1 MPKPVGSDQ
10 RYMPGLDGLRAIA
23 VLAVIAFHEQ
33 FSWAPGGMLGVAVF
47 FTLSGYLIT
56 DLLLHRWLLTGRL
69 HLAKFWLARARRLL
83 PALFVMLAI
92 VTAWVTLLDRA
103 RLGSLRGAVAA
114 AATYLSNWYYIV
126 QGQSYFSRFA
136 PPQPLDHL
144 WSLAVEEQFYLIWP
158 WLLLLGVICLRHR
171 STSAIRW
178 LALPTVALAA
188 ASAVAMYVLYHPAV
202 DATRVYEGTDTRAA
216 GLLIGAALAMVWP
229 SIVASRASRAW
240 TRALD
245 VPSIAGLAVIGLM
258 VWRVGQYSPFLYR
271 GGLVV
276 LSVATAAVVA
286 ACACP
291 GSVTGAAL
299 GWRPLRWIG
308 VRSYGIY
315 LWHYPVI
322 VLTSP
327 ASGPEGLPRTLAQ
340 IAASIGIAALSWK
353 FVEEPVRHGAIARAW
368 RGLRARR
375 LANLGLPRVAAAI
388 GAVGILVVACAGLAG
403 VVAVPP
409 ASGAASGSA
418 ALGGSGALSASTN
431 SVSHAGSKHA
441 KTSKSASPA
450 PKSGPMLQSDLRT
463 SCRSVVHI
471 GDSTSDGLVS
481 RDYLPDKSE
490 RIPARYEDVGAQT
503 VYTNITGARSVVEV
517 LPGTTNAFDAAK
529 HLISTGFSGCWVL
542 ALGTNDTADV
552 AVGSNVGLAARIA
565 EMMRVTRGE
574 PVMWVNVV
582 SLLHSGPYAEAN
594 MLKWDN
600 ALVQACSR
608 YPNMRV
614 FNWSALA
621 KPGWFI
627 NDGIHYTSA
636 GYEKRSLFIAD
647 GLAMAFPASGDSP
660 GCLVNLPS
668 SISSPPPS
676 PSPSPSASSPS
687 LRPEARVAT
696 DPLP

>member
-69 HLAKFWLARARRLL
+69 SLAKFWLARARRLL

-103 RLGSLRGAVAA
+103 RLDSLRGAVAA
-114 AATYLSNWYYIV
+114 AATYSSNWYYII

-171 STSAIRW
+171 STTAIRW
-178 LALPTVALAA
+178 LALPTLALAA
-188 ASAVAMYVLYHPAV
+188 ASAVAMYVLYQPAV

-229 SIVASRASRAW
+229 SIVAQRTSRAW

-245 VPSIAGLAVIGLM
+245 VPSMAGLAVIGLM

-327 ASGPEGLPRTLAQ
+327 ASGPEGLLRTLAQ

-368 RGLRARR
+368 RRLRARR
-375 LANLGLPRVAAAI
+375 LANLGLPRMAAAI
-388 GAVGILVVACAGLAG
+388 GAVAVLVVACAGLAG
-403 VVAVPP
+403 IVAVP
-409 ASGAASGSA
+409 AASGSASGTA

-431 SVSHAGSKHA
+431 SVSHSRPKHVKARKSPSPA
-441 KTSKSASPA
+441 KT
-450 PKSGPMLQSDLRT
+450 GPILQSDLRT
-463 SCRSVVHI
+463 SCTSVVHI

-481 RDYLPDKSE
+481 PDYLPDKSQ
-490 RIPARYEDVGAQT
+490 RIPARYEDVGVQN

-517 LPGTTNAFDAAK
+517 LPGTTNGYNAAK
-529 HLISTGFSGCWVL
+529 QLIRTGFSGCWVL

-565 EMMRVTRGE
+565 EMMQVTRGE
-574 PVMWVNVV
+574 PVMWVNVI

-600 ALVQACSR
+600 ALMQACPR

-647 GLAMAFPASGDSP
+647 GLAMAFPASSHSSS
-660 GCLVNLPS
+660 CLVSLPS

-687 LRPEARVAT
+687 SLPEAREAAQ
-696 DPLP
+696 PLP